1 MQKRQII
8 CLAVSAAIFIPVW
21 IGNQD
26 SALKG
31 NAIRRS
37 GYGEEEIWY
46 EVLVSG
52 LEEKEIP
59 VQIPVSSRKRR
70 EEEARRIREEWVE
83 NLPAEILQQNP
94 SLKEIRSDLNLINY
108 YDKLALRLEWETG
121 DSELIDCFGKVYN
134 QGLTENGEDTW
145 LRLTVFDNVGNSI
158 FHIPVHI
165 YPPEL
170 SDMDKKVRA
179 LSEAIHTADKDTEEE
194 EWLTLPGEF
203 DGEKLSY
210 RLKPDYS
217 SILILVMGGGLA
229 FLYGF
234 EDQVRQKERDKK
246 RKEQLMLEYSEVA
259 SKLQVYLGAGMTVR
273 TAWEKM
279 ALDYKTGLAAGRCAA
294 SPAYEEVVKVCIDLQ
309 SGVSESEAYRRF
321 GRRCGLRPYMKL
333 ASLMEQN
340 RKTGLKNLRY
350 LLEEEV
356 ASAFEER
363 KNIARRLGEEAG
375 TKLLLP
381 LFLMLGVV
389 MVMVAA
395 PAFLSFY

>member
-1 MQKRQII
+1 MQRRQII

-234 EDQVRQKERDKK
+234 EDQVRQKEREKK

>member
-8 CLAVSAAIFIPVW
+8 CLAASVAIFTLVW
-21 IGNQD
+21 IGNRD
-26 SALKG
+26 SALKEG
-31 NAIRRS
+31 AIRRN
-37 GYGEEEIWY
+37 GYGEEEAWY

-52 LEEKEIP
+52 LEEEEIP
-59 VQIPVSSRKRR
+59 VQIPVSSQKRQ
-70 EEEARRIREEWVE
+70 EEEARRIREEWEE
-83 NLPAEILQQNP
+83 NLLAEILQQNP
-94 SLKEIRSDLNLINY
+94 SLMEVRSDLNLITY
-108 YDKLALRLEWETG
+108 YDELGLRLEWESG
-121 DSELIDCFGKVYN
+121 NLELIDSFGKVYN
-134 QGLTENGEDTW
+134 QGISEKGEETW
-145 LRLTVFDNVGNSI
+145 LRLTISDNVGNSV
-158 FHIPVHI
+158 FHIPIHI
-165 YPPEL
+165 FPPQL
-170 SDMDKKVRA
+170 SGRDKKVRA
-179 LSEAIHTADKDTEEE
+179 LSEVIQTADKDTEEE
-194 EWLTLPGEF
+194 EWLVLPGEF
-203 DGEKLSY
+203 EGKKLSY
-210 RLKPDYS
+210 RLRPDYS
-217 SILILVMGGGLA
+217 SVLILALGGGLA
-229 FLYGF
+229 LLYEF

-279 ALDYKTGLAAGRCAA
+279 ALDYKTGLAAGRCRV

-309 SGVSESEAYRRF
+309 SGIAESEAYRRF

-333 ASLMEQN
+333 ASLLEQN

-381 LFLMLGVV
+381 LFLMLGIV
-389 MVMVAA
+389 MVMVAV

>member
-1 MQKRQII
+1 MQRRQII

-194 EWLTLPGEF
+194 EWLILPGEF

>member
-1 MQKRQII
+1 MQRRQII

-70 EEEARRIREEWVE
+70 EEEACRIREEWVE

-121 DSELIDCFGKVYN
+121 DSELIDSFGKVYN
-134 QGLTENGEDTW
+134 QGLTEKGEDTW

-170 SDMDKKVRA
+170 SDKDKKVKA

-234 EDQVRQKERDKK
+234 EDQVRQKEREKK

-279 ALDYKTGLAAGRCAA
+279 ALDYKTGLAAGRYAV